1 MIEKYDP
8 KKSASG
14 KPESET
20 FESGTDSL
28 PDAIGSLQSADERA
42 WLENELIK
50 FQQQLRNL
58 PIEASNIDRAK
69 LELEVAEVLVGLDRL
84 DEAWESARPL
94 LELFINDSEFECAVR
109 ACRILY
115 QADHELSIVALGHG
129 CWLAVTYP
137 INPTLSV
144 EMLHNIVDET
154 PDNSDGAAVA
164 AMAAQYIADMR
175 GDEHRENLMFL
186 TTQIIAKVAKRHRN
200 IEGEE
205 MIKTW
210 IEILELNDTDQ
221 LFERLAKIIDVM
233 AADQWWFD
241 RDELRAQLPVN

>member
-1 MIEKYDP
+1 MVEKFDP
-8 KKSASG
+8 NKAAPG
-14 KPESET
+14 I
-20 FESGTDSL
+20 DSL
-28 PDAIGSLQSADERA
+28 PDAIGSAQSADERA
-42 WLENELIK
+42 WLEGQLIK
-50 FQQQLRNL
+50 YQQQIRNL
-58 PIEASNIDRAK
+58 PQQASNIERAK
-69 LELEVAEVLVGLDRL
+69 LELEIAEVLIDLSRL
-84 DEAWESARPL
+84 EDAWESARPL
-94 LELFINDSEFECAVR
+94 LELFINEAEFELAVR
-109 ACRILY
+109 TCRVLY
-115 QADHELSIVALGHG
+115 KADHELSIVALGQG

-137 INPTLSV
+137 VNPTLSV

-175 GDEHRENLMFL
+175 GDENRENLMFL

-221 LFERLAKIIDVM
+221 LFERLARIIDVM
-233 AADQWWFD
+233 TADQWWFD
-241 RDELRAQLPVN
+241 RDDLRAQLPVN

>member
-1 MIEKYDP
+1 MIEKFDP
-8 KKSASG
+8 KKNESG
-14 KPESET
+14 K
-20 FESGTDSL
+20 DSL

-42 WLENELIK
+42 WLENKLIK

-58 PIEASNIDRAK
+58 PKEAANVDRAK
-69 LELEVAEVLVGLDRL
+69 LELEIAEVLVGLDQL
-84 DEAWESARPL
+84 EDAWESARPL
-94 LELFINDSEFECAVR
+94 LELFIDESEFELAVR
-109 ACRILY
+109 TCRVLY
-115 QADHELSIVALGHG
+115 QADHELSIVALGQG

-221 LFERLAKIIDVM
+221 LFERLAKIIDIM
-233 AADQWWFD
+233 TADQWWFD
-241 RDELRAQLPVN
+241 REELRAQLPVN

>member
-1 MIEKYDP
+1 MIEKFDP
-8 KKSASG
+8 KKIA
-14 KPESET
+14 
-20 FESGTDSL
+20 SGTDSL
-28 PDAIGSLQSADERA
+28 PDAIGSVQSADERA

-58 PIEASNIDRAK
+58 PKEASNIDRAK
-69 LELEVAEVLVGLDRL
+69 LELEVAEVLVDLEKLED
-84 DEAWESARPL
+84 AWKSARPL
-94 LELFINDSEFECAVR
+94 FELFIDESEFELAVR
-109 ACRILY
+109 TCRVLY
-115 QADHELSIVALGHG
+115 QSDHELSIVALGQG
-129 CWLAVTYP
+129 CWLSVTYP
-137 INPTLSV
+137 INPTISV
-144 EMLHNIVDET
+144 EMLHHIVDET

-175 GDEHRENLMFL
+175 GDEHRDNLMFL

-233 AADQWWFD
+233 TADQWWFD

>member
-1 MIEKYDP
+1 MVEKFNP
-8 KKSASG
+8 QQANKSSL
-14 KPESET
+14 S
-20 FESGTDSL
+20 DSVS
-28 PDAIGSLQSADERA
+28 SLQSGDERA
-42 WLENELIK
+42 WFENELIK
-50 FQQQLRNL
+50 FRLQLKEL
-58 PIEASNIDRAK
+58 PPQASNLERAK
-69 LELEVAEVLVGLDRL
+69 LELEISEVFIGLNRL

-94 LELFINDSEFECAVR
+94 VELFIVENEFEFAVR
-109 ACRILY
+109 AYRVLY
-115 QADHELSIVALGHG
+115 QADHELSIAALGQG

-144 EMLHNIVDET
+144 EMLHNIIDET

-175 GDEHRENLMFL
+175 GEEHRENLMFL
-186 TTQIIAKVAKRHRN
+186 TTQIVAKVAKRHRN

-221 LFERLAKIIDVM
+221 LFIRLAQIIDTIT
-233 AADQWWFD
+233 ADNWWFD

>member
-1 MIEKYDP
+1 MIEKFDP
-8 KKSASG
+8 KNPDK
-14 KPESET
+14 E
-20 FESGTDSL
+20 SL
-28 PDAIGSLQSADERA
+28 PDALGAVQSADERA

-50 FQQQLRNL
+50 FQQQLRKLSAQAGNT
-58 PIEASNIDRAK
+58 ERAE
-69 LELEVAEVLVGLDRL
+69 LELQIAEVYIGLNRL
-84 DEAWESARPL
+84 EEAWETARPL
-94 LELFINDSEFECAVR
+94 VELFIADAKFELAVR
-109 ACRILY
+109 TYRVLY
-115 QADHELSIVALGHG
+115 QADHELSIVALGQG

-164 AMAAQYIADMR
+164 AMAAQYIADIR
-175 GDEHRENLMFL
+175 GNEDRENLMFL
-186 TTQIIAKVAKRHRN
+186 TTQIVAKVAKRHRN

-233 AADQWWFD
+233 VADQWWFD
-241 RDELRAQLPVN
+241 RDALRTQLPVN

>member
-1 MIEKYDP
+1 M
-8 KKSASG
+8 
-14 KPESET
+14 
-20 FESGTDSL
+20 
-28 PDAIGSLQSADERA
+28 
-42 WLENELIK
+42 IK

-58 PIEASNIDRAK
+58 PQQASNIERAK
-69 LELEVAEVLVGLDRL
+69 LELEMAEVFVGLNKL
-84 DEAWESARPL
+84 DDAWQGARPL
-94 LELFINDSEFECAVR
+94 LELFISESEFEYAVR
-109 ACRILY
+109 VCRVLY
-115 QADHELSIVALGHG
+115 QADHEESIVALGQG

-221 LFERLAKIIDVM
+221 LFQRLAKIIDTIT
-233 AADQWWFD
+233 ADNWWFD

>member
-1 MIEKYDP
+1 MLMVEKFDP
-8 KKSASG
+8 KKEAI
-14 KPESET
+14 
-20 FESGTDSL
+20 
-28 PDAIGSLQSADERA
+28 PDVVSSLQSADERA
-42 WLENELIK
+42 WFENELIK
-50 FQQQLRNL
+50 FQQQLRDL
-58 PIEASNIDRAK
+58 PQQTSNIERAK
-69 LELEVAEVLVGLDRL
+69 LELDIAQTLIGLDRL
-84 DEAWESARPL
+84 QEAWESARPL
-94 LELFINDSEFECAVR
+94 VELFIVESEFEFAVR
-109 ACRILY
+109 TCKVLY
-115 QADHELSIVALGHG
+115 QSDQEQSIAALGQG

-164 AMAAQYIADMR
+164 AMAAQYIADIR

-186 TTQIIAKVAKRHRN
+186 TTQIVAKVAKRHRN

-221 LFERLAKIIDVM
+221 LFARLATIIDTIT
-233 AADQWWFD
+233 ADNWWFD

>member
-1 MIEKYDP
+1 MIEKFDP
-8 KKSASG
+8 KKNESG
-14 KPESET
+14 K
-20 FESGTDSL
+20 DSL

-58 PIEASNIDRAK
+58 PKEAANVDRAK
-69 LELEVAEVLVGLDRL
+69 LELEIAEVLVGLDQL
-84 DEAWESARPL
+84 EDAWESARPL
-94 LELFINDSEFECAVR
+94 LELFIDESEFELAVR
-109 ACRILY
+109 TCRVLY
-115 QADHELSIVALGHG
+115 QADHELSIVALGQG

-221 LFERLAKIIDVM
+221 LFERLAKIIDIM
-233 AADQWWFD
+233 TADQWWFD
-241 RDELRAQLPVN
+241 REELRAQLPVN

>member
-1 MIEKYDP
+1 MIEKFDP
-8 KKSASG
+8 KKELTG
-14 KPESET
+14 QE
-20 FESGTDSL
+20 SL
-28 PDAIGSLQSADERA
+28 PDTVGSLQSADERV

-58 PIEASNIDRAK
+58 PSQASNVERAK
-69 LELEVAEVLVGLDRL
+69 IELEIAEVFVGLDRL
-84 DEAWESARPL
+84 EDAWNSARPL
-94 LELFINDSEFECAVR
+94 VELFIDESEFELVVR
-109 ACRILY
+109 ACRVLY
-115 QADHELSIVALGHG
+115 QSDHELSIVALGQG

-233 AADQWWFD
+233 TADQWWFD
-241 RDELRAQLPVN
+241 REALRAQLPVN

>member
-1 MIEKYDP
+1 MVEKFDP
-8 KKSASG
+8 NNPG
-14 KPESET
+14 KE
-20 FESGTDSL
+20 SL
-28 PDAIGSLQSADERA
+28 PDTVGSQQSEEERA
-42 WLENELIK
+42 WLENQLIK

-58 PIEASNIDRAK
+58 PPQASNVERAK
-69 LELEVAEVLVGLDRL
+69 LELEMAEVFIGLSKL
-84 DEAWESARPL
+84 DDAWQGARPL
-94 LELFINDSEFECAVR
+94 LELFIAEAEFEFAVR
-109 ACRILY
+109 TCRVLY
-115 QADHELSIVALGHG
+115 QADHEESIAALGQG

-164 AMAAQYIADMR
+164 AMAAQYIADIR

-221 LFERLAKIIDVM
+221 LFERLAKIID
-233 AADQWWFD
+233 AITADNWWFD
-241 RDELRAQLPVN
+241 RDELRAQLPIN

>member
-1 MIEKYDP
+1 MIEKFDP
-8 KKSASG
+8 KKDMSKD
-14 KPESET
+14 KPVENSLQ
-20 FESGTDSL
+20 DS
-28 PDAIGSLQSADERA
+28 IGSMQTEDERA
-42 WLENELIK
+42 WLENQLIK

-58 PIEASNIDRAK
+58 PPQASNIERAK
-69 LELEVAEVLVGLDRL
+69 IELEMAEVFVGLNKLKD
-84 DEAWESARPL
+84 AWQGARPL
-94 LELFINDSEFECAVR
+94 VELFIAAAEFECAVR
-109 ACRILY
+109 TCRVLY
-115 QADHELSIVALGHG
+115 QADQDESIAALGQG

-186 TTQIIAKVAKRHRN
+186 TTQIIAKVAKRHRD
-200 IEGEE
+200 IEGED

-221 LFERLAKIIDVM
+221 LFQRLAKIID
-233 AADQWWFD
+233 AITADNWWFD

>member
-1 MIEKYDP
+1 MVEKFDP
-8 KKSASG
+8 KKG
-14 KPESET
+14 
-20 FESGTDSL
+20 ESGQDSL
-28 PDAIGSLQSADERA
+28 PDALSSLQSADERA

-58 PIEASNIDRAK
+58 PKEASNIERAK
-69 LELEVAEVLVGLDRL
+69 LELEIAEVFIGLNRL
-84 DEAWESARPL
+84 QDAWQSARPL
-94 LELFINDSEFECAVR
+94 VELFIAEAQFEFAVR
-109 ACRILY
+109 TFRVLY
-115 QADHELSIVALGHG
+115 QADHDLSIAALGQG

-175 GDEHRENLMFL
+175 GDKQRENLMFL

-200 IEGEE
+200 IEDEE
-205 MIKTW
+205 SIKMW

-221 LFERLAKIIDVM
+221 LFVRLAKIID
-233 AADQWWFD
+233 AITADNWWFD

>member
-1 MIEKYDP
+1 MIEKFDP
-8 KKSASG
+8 KK
-14 KPESET
+14 

-28 PDAIGSLQSADERA
+28 PDTIGSLQSADERA

-50 FQQQLRNL
+50 FQQQIRNL
-58 PIEASNIDRAK
+58 PKEAGNVDRAK
-69 LELEVAEVLVGLDRL
+69 LELEVAEVLVGLEKLED
-84 DEAWESARPL
+84 AWKSARPL
-94 LELFINDSEFECAVR
+94 LELFIDESEYELAVR
-109 ACRILY
+109 TCRVLY
-115 QADHELSIVALGHG
+115 QSDHELSIVALGQG

-233 AADQWWFD
+233 TADQWWFD
-241 RDELRAQLPVN
+241 RDELRAQLPIN

>member
-1 MIEKYDP
+1 MIEKFDP
-8 KKSASG
+8 NKIA
-14 KPESET
+14 PEN
-20 FESGTDSL
+20 DSL

-50 FQQQLRNL
+50 FQKQIRNL
-58 PIEASNIDRAK
+58 STQASNIERAK
-69 LELEVAEVLVGLDRL
+69 LELEIAELLIGLGRL
-84 DEAWESARPL
+84 DDAWQSARPL
-94 LELFINDSEFECAVR
+94 VELFIAEAEFELTVR
-109 ACRILY
+109 AYRVLY
-115 QADHELSIVALGHG
+115 QSDHELSIVALGQG

-233 AADQWWFD
+233 TANQWWFD
-241 RDELRAQLPVN
+241 RNELRAQLPVN

>member
-1 MIEKYDP
+1 MVEKFDPNKIE
-8 KKSASG
+8 SG
-14 KPESET
+14 K
-20 FESGTDSL
+20 DAL
-28 PDAIGSLQSADERA
+28 PDAVSSLQSADERA
-42 WLENELIK
+42 WLENQLIK
-50 FQQQLRNL
+50 FQQQLRAL
-58 PIEASNIDRAK
+58 PKQASNTERAK
-69 LELEVAEVLVGLDRL
+69 LELEIAEVLIGLNCVED
-84 DEAWESARPL
+84 AWENARPL
-94 LELFINDSEFECAVR
+94 VELFIADNEFELAVR
-109 ACRILY
+109 TFRVLY
-115 QADHELSIVALGHG
+115 QADHELSIAALGQA

-175 GDEHRENLMFL
+175 GGEHRENLMFL

-205 MIKTW
+205 FIKTW

-221 LFERLAKIIDVM
+221 LFTRLAKIIDTIT
-233 AADQWWFD
+233 ADNWWFD
-241 RDELRAQLPVN
+241 RDELRTQLPVN